1 MRSLNSMAF
10 PSMNARFL
18 FLSAQTQ
25 TKGETVE
32 TETSVDADEDD
43 VVEDVAE
50 GDGTTTTSSITESGR
65 DSL

>member
-1 MRSLNSMAF
+1 
-10 PSMNARFL
+10 MNARFL

-25 TKGETVE
+25 TKEETVE

-50 GDGTTTTSSITESGR
+50 GDGTTTRTSSITESGR
-65 DSL
+65 GSL